1 MLPGLMGLK
10 FNCKDQMVGSEF
22 RVNDMKACN
31 HPVFYLWFRLLWAVF
46 ALENLSSLVTAEH
59 NLNTTA
65 YQSIV
70 GDHAVTTVY
79 PSSGGCTIQ
88 LTKIC

>member
-10 FNCKDQMVGSEF
+10 YNCKDQMVGSEF

-31 HPVFYLWFRLLWAVF
+31 HPVFYLCFRLLWAVF
-46 ALENLSSLVTAEH
+46 AWENLSSLVTTEH

-65 YQSIV
+65 DQSIV

-88 LTKIC
+88 RTKIC